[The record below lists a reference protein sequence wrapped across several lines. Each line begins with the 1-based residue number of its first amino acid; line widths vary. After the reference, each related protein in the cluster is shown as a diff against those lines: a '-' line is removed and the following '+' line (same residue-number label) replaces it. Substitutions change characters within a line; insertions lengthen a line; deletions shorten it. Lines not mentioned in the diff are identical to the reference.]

1 MLAVDGV
8 SARDIHSSLRSILSE
23 TDAGDIA
30 IKREGA
36 DRNSTLRTHAVVRPT
51 GMNGFD
57 LWQMENSFIRVAD
70 RDVRASDFMQI
81 CRREAKN
88 CIPREKQENVLRVA
102 FNHKIIPI
110 LQTALST
117 VIGMI
122 PFLIDSPDEQPFWF
136 SLAVGTMGGLAF
148 SIVPL
153 VVFLPLVMKVDK
165 VN

>member
-57 LWQMENSFIRVAD
+57 LWQMENSFIRMAD

-88 CIPREKQENVLRVA
+88 CIPREKQEYVLRVA
-102 FNHKIIPI
+102 FNVLGSYTYTSRYIKQVTEKFNDLFPVGFRCIDRTYGSYDDDGTQYW
-110 LQTALST
+110 L
-117 VIGMI
+117 IGLM
-122 PFLIDSPDEQPFWF
+122 L
-136 SLAVGTMGGLAF
+136 LC
-148 SIVPL
+148 
-153 VVFLPLVMKVDK
+153 DK